1 MPLRVV
7 SAALAAAVAR
17 AAELHC
23 VGRAAHEVLVSA
35 REGDWL
41 AVQPAPAR
49 DVECAKWGWPGTGGD
64 RQLCVGANHDET
76 CAAAKEPTI
85 ALPFGARCQGCFVG
99 AATDVF
105 YSLNISRFHLEH
117 VGIGFRGTELRSTVE
132 IEADKARIIRKHKG
146 SKTFGEEPLEFKLK
160 VGRFELDLKIG
171 MPTELY
177 YEVQARGGVH
187 TDIGAILDVHMGDN
201 YVEYNKGQGWS
212 QKKEKARFSVKST
225 READD
230 NVAINATLGFRSALQ
245 AEIGKV
251 AWFHLNVA
259 NEMPL
264 GITSVGASGS
274 DLVHSCLD
282 LGLKLDVAHEADVDF
297 SLFREHFSR
306 HWGPTTD
313 RHHDGAVFHK
323 CDDLHPPRAQ
333 GMTLVI

>member
-76 CAAAKEPTI
+76 CAAAKEPKI
-85 ALPFGARCQGCFVG
+85 LLPHGAQCLGCFVG
-99 AATDVF
+99 AATDAF
-105 YSLNISRFHLEH
+105 YSLNVSRFHLEH
-117 VGIGFRGTELRSTVE
+117 VGIGFRGTELRSTLEVA
-132 IEADKARIIRKHKG
+132 ADEGQAGRPHKG
-146 SKTFGEEPLEFKLK
+146 SKTFGEKPLEFRLK
-160 VGRFELDLKIG
+160 VGRFDLDLKID

-187 TDIGAILDVHMGDN
+187 GDIGAILNAHMGDN
-201 YVEYNKGQGWS
+201 YIEYTKGKGWS
-212 QKKEKARFSVKST
+212 HQKEKATFSLKPVH
-225 READD
+225 EADD
-230 NVAINATLGFRSALQ
+230 DVVINATLGFKTTLQ

-264 GITSVGASGS
+264 GITSVGASGAG
-274 DLVHSCLD
+274 VIHSCVD